1 MSEGTR
7 TASGDPR
14 NPSVAG
20 LLLSRID
27 IREEMIMNI
36 AFRSALLLAL
46 ALAALGCDF
55 LEYGPGGNTAE
66 AESRVLHV
74 LASMQKAGDTTGLEI
89 QEGLCRW
96 YNGKRLIGDA
106 LAFDEAVTGFDRWR
120 RERNVYNRKIAS
132 YEITGS
138 TEVPDS
144 DPPAVIVDVTIEGKA
159 HQIMVP
165 EDSPMSWHG
174 PAPR

>member
-1 MSEGTR
+1 MYIAIRFS
-7 TASGDPR
+7 
-14 NPSVAG
+14 
-20 LLLSRID
+20 LLLTL
-27 IREEMIMNI
+27 
-36 AFRSALLLAL
+36 AF
-46 ALAALGCDF
+46 AALGCDF

-74 LASMQKAGDTTGLEI
+74 LAAMQKAGDSTGLDL
-89 QEGLCRW
+89 QEGICRW

-106 LAFDEAVTGFDRWR
+106 LTFDAAVTGFDRWR

-138 TEVPDS
+138 EEVPDS
-144 DPPAVIVDVTIEGKA
+144 DPPAVIVDVTIEGKP
-159 HQIMVP
+159 HRILVP
-165 EDSPMSWHG
+165 EDSAMSWHG